1 MYQALYRKYR
11 PQTFSDVV
19 GQKSIT
25 ETLRAQV
32 MTGKLSHAYLFT
44 GTRGT
49 GKTSCAKIL
58 AKAVNCLDPQDGN
71 PCNHCAACRAI
82 DEGRCMDVLEI
93 DAASNNGVDSVRVL
107 RDDAI
112 YTPGEVR
119 KRVYIIDEVHMLSL
133 AAFNALLKI
142 IEEPPE
148 HLLFILATTELH
160 KVPATILSR
169 CQRYAFRRLLP
180 EDIASR
186 INYVAYQENISIE
199 PDAARLLARL
209 ADGALR
215 DGLSLF
221 DQCAC
226 AASGTV
232 DVALVCSVLGL
243 AGQRQAGAI
252 LTAVADQDAPR
263 ALSLF
268 SELYAAGKDLAAL
281 FDELLSVA
289 RDLLMLK
296 TAPEGGLGLLSG
308 VSTEG
313 EAKAL
318 LPRFT
323 GAELL
328 RIVSLLQQT
337 TGGFARSVNRR
348 IDFELCLMQLCS
360 PALSNDPASLS
371 ARISR
376 VEDAI
381 KSGRITAAPQGP
393 APSGDDDPPPWD
405 DADAPPDPNEMPA
418 PAPKK
423 SAMPPEQP
431 ETDAMWPE
439 LVSRVK
445 ETAGPELA
453 LYGGTLTGAVQGG
466 ILTLT
471 VASALMQQQLER
483 DKLPALFAETASA
496 MLGRPVR
503 AQVRVRGAKTDGD
516 PFDDLVSRG
525 GKYSG
530 LVDIQ

>member
-11 PQTFSDVV
+11 PQTFDEVV
-19 GQKSIT
+19 GQQAVT
-25 ETLRAQV
+25 QTLKNQFLADR
-32 MTGKLSHAYLFT
+32 LSHAYLFT
-44 GTRGT
+44 GSRGT
-49 GKTSCAKIL
+49 GKTSCARIL
-58 AKAVNCLDPQDGN
+58 AKVVNCENPQGGN
-71 PCNHCAACRAI
+71 PCNACAACRSI
-82 DEGRCMDVLEI
+82 DAGSCMDVLEI
-93 DAASNNGVDSVRVL
+93 DAASNNGVDNVRSL
-107 RDDAI
+107 RDEAI
-112 YTPGEVR
+112 YPPAEVK
-119 KRVYIIDEVHMLSL
+119 KRVYIIDEVHMLSG
-133 AAFNALLKI
+133 AAFNALLKT
-142 IEEPPE
+142 IEEPPA

-169 CQRYAFRRLLP
+169 CQRFSFRRLTQ
-180 EDIASR
+180 EDIGAR
-186 INYVAYQENISIE
+186 LNFVAYQEHIDIDSG
-199 PDAARLLARL
+199 ALRLLARL
-209 ADGALR
+209 GDGAMR
-215 DGLSLF
+215 DGLSLL
-221 DQCAC
+221 DQCA
-226 AASGTV
+226 AAATGPVTEQTV
-232 DVALVCSVLGL
+232 AGVLGL
-243 AGQRQAGAI
+243 AGTQKTAELMGCIADRDAAGA
-252 LTAVADQDAPR
+252 
-263 ALSLF
+263 LSIF
-268 SELYAAGKDLAAL
+268 TSLYAGGKDISAMA
-281 FDELLSVA
+281 DELSSLA

-381 KSGRITAAPQGP
+381 KSGRITAAPQSS

-423 SAMPPEQP
+423 SAPQPEQP